1 MAPYNT
7 KKIIHTFSL
16 VITVAAVI
24 TSSAL
29 WLRGFLAEPNYS
41 RAVTIT
47 DNSAYMAEK
56 SLAETY
62 WYRYPDIEKSKYW
75 GPGGPLGIYGPRD
88 HYEQY
93 GKDEGRVFFMAPP

>member
-1 MAPYNT
+1 MPPYSA

-24 TSSAL
+24 TSSTL
-29 WLRGFLAEPNYS
+29 WLRGFLTETNYS
-41 RAVTIT
+41 RAVTTT
-47 DNSAYMAEK
+47 DSSAYMVEK
-56 SLAETY
+56 SLAEAY
-62 WYRYPDIEKSKYW
+62 WRRYPDIGQSTYW

-93 GKDEGRVFFMAPP
+93 GKDEGRVFFMVSP